1 MSEKIVG
8 YLLISCGVMAIIF
21 SVLNIYS
28 VFTGKTRPVQVFNFS
43 GISLDASQFLP
54 QDLPS
59 EASQLVKPEA
69 TQKAEIIPANIIN
82 DSSNIFAHLLLMGF
96 LASAGSKVALI
107 GTMLVRP
114 INVKLRNKEPEKENS

>member
-43 GISLDASQFLP
+43 GISLDTSKFLP
-54 QDLPS
+54 QDFPS
-59 EASQLVKPEA
+59 QASQLVKPES